1 MVDRTDMPRRI
12 FPTPQPI
19 VRPGGTG
26 SPVQTQQSPQ
36 KFETLLQA
44 ELASQQIRFSKHAAL
59 RLQNRQIELKP
70 QDLVRLSQAVD
81 QAASKGARDSL
92 ILMNQAAFIVNVPNR
107 MVVTAVDGGSLKQN
121 VFTNIDSA
129 VILD

>member
-1 MVDRTDMPRRI
+1 MVDRPEMQRRI

-19 VRPGGTG
+19 MRPSAPGAPAKAQGT
-26 SPVQTQQSPQ
+26 PQ
-36 KFETLLQA
+36 KFDALLQA
-44 ELASQQIRFSKHAAL
+44 ELAQIRFSKHATE
-59 RLQNRQIELKP
+59 RLQSRQINLQP
-70 QDLVRLSQAVD
+70 QDLLRLSQAVD

-92 ILMNQAAFIVNVPNR
+92 IMMNQAAFIVNVPNR
-107 MVVTAVDGGSLKQN
+107 TVVTAVDGGSLKQN